1 MYCCATP
8 MQQDRVSAF
17 VNAYQEHSDSVVR
30 AAQEILRDRSQAED
44 VAQEV
49 FIAYWGHPDRYDPA
63 RGGLGT
69 YLRVMARSRAM
80 DALRSQSATQ
90 RARDRLEDATLTERR
105 GQHQAPVGARL
116 EHAHVR
122 TAVRGLPE
130 PQREALALTFWGG
143 FTSREIAHN
152 RALPLG
158 TVKSRVRLGL
168 RRLRSDAL
176 AGSSTH

>member
-1 MYCCATP
+1 
-8 MQQDRVSAF
+8 MQQDPVNAF
-17 VNAYQEHSDSVVR
+17 VNAYQEHSGSVVR

-44 VAQEV
+44 VAQDV

-63 RGGLGT
+63 RSGLGT

-80 DALRSQSATQ
+80 DALRSQSAIR
-90 RARDRLEDATLTERR
+90 RAHDRLEDATLTERR
-105 GQHQAPVGARL
+105 AEHQAPVGARL
-116 EHAHVR
+116 EHADVR

-143 FTSREIAHN
+143 FTSREIAHSQS
-152 RALPLG
+152 LPLG

-168 RRLRSDAL
+168 SRLRSDAL
-176 AGSSTH
+176 PAPSTH